1 MVIIMKKNDKT
12 RDRDEVS
19 SLKAKDKNVKSKTKN
34 AKKKLTQ
41 ADIKKYPSN
50 QIDHV
55 IYKIKANE
63 RKYTIIIVCVIL
75 VIFLSCSYI
84 IFSSIQKAN
93 VKPVFKI
100 GSLSYEF
107 GETRNGLGDIISL
120 VDVSPLKDEDGLKT
134 KRYKIKIR
142 NNSKVSKEYRIFI
155 IDDKEMIQYDECSDK
170 LVERNF
176 IRYSLDDKNISSLD
190 DEDVAIVS
198 GKLKPNETV
207 QYTLKVW
214 ISDNYSHT
222 DGLHYH
228 GKIVVKQDEK
238 NS

>member
-1 MVIIMKKNDKT
+1 
-12 RDRDEVS
+12 
-19 SLKAKDKNVKSKTKN
+19 
-34 AKKKLTQ
+34 
-41 ADIKKYPSN
+41 
-50 QIDHV
+50 
-55 IYKIKANE
+55 
-63 RKYTIIIVCVIL
+63 
-75 VIFLSCSYI
+75 
-84 IFSSIQKAN
+84 
-93 VKPVFKI
+93 
-100 GSLSYEF
+100 
-107 GETRNGLGDIISL
+107 
-120 VDVSPLKDEDGLKT
+120 
-134 KRYKIKIR
+134 
-142 NNSKVSKEYRIFI
+142 
-155 IDDKEMIQYDECSDK
+155 MIQYDECSDK

-222 DGLHYH
+222 DSLHYH